1 MAYRGIGKERNMS
14 NLLYELEK
22 ARQDLNTSMQM
33 LRKNGEELAQAE
45 SEYQVIKAQTVL
57 MMKQDGCS
65 ITEIGLSIKGQPEVA
80 KAMLKRDIAK
90 TMYEANQEHI
100 NVKKLDI
107 RVIENQIA
115 REWNNG

>member
-1 MAYRGIGKERNMS
+1 MS
-14 NLLYELEK
+14 DLLTELNK
-22 ARQDLNTSMQM
+22 ARQELNTSMQM
-33 LRKNGEELAQAE
+33 LRKHGEDLARAE
-45 SEYQVIKAQTVL
+45 NEYQVKKAQTVL
-57 MMKQDGCS
+57 LMKRDGAS

-80 KAMLKRDIAK
+80 EAMLKRDIAK

-115 REWNNG
+115 REWNG

>member
-1 MAYRGIGKERNMS
+1 MS
-14 NLLYELEK
+14 DLLIELNK
-22 ARQDLNTSMQM
+22 ARQELNTSMQM
-33 LRKNGEELAQAE
+33 LRKHGEDLARAE
-45 SEYQVIKAQTVL
+45 NEYQVIKAQTVL
-57 MMKQDGCS
+57 LMKRDGAS

-80 KAMLKRDIAK
+80 EAMLKRDIAK

-115 REWNNG
+115 REWNG

>member
-1 MAYRGIGKERNMS
+1 MS
-14 NLLYELEK
+14 DLLTELNK
-22 ARQDLNTSMQM
+22 ARQELNTSMQM
-33 LRKNGEELAQAE
+33 LRKHGEDLARAE
-45 SEYQVIKAQTVL
+45 NEYQVIKAQTVL
-57 MMKQDGCS
+57 LMKRDGAS

-80 KAMLKRDIAK
+80 EAMLKRDIAK

-115 REWNNG
+115 REWNG